1 MSDSEHHHSSEY
13 PKVVVVVVVCS
24 KKSAKKRACR
34 FITRDD
40 DDDETVY
47 RLFVTNERSLSKE
60 DKKISLKR
68 RERQHRTETLNI
80 SVVKN

>member
-1 MSDSEHHHSSEY
+1 ML
-13 PKVVVVVVVCS
+13 
-24 KKSAKKRACR
+24 KKKARTKRACR

-47 RLFVTNERSLSKE
+47 ILLFVTNERSLSKE

>member
-1 MSDSEHHHSSEY
+1 M
-13 PKVVVVVVVCS
+13 VVVVVVCS

-40 DDDETVY
+40 DDDDETVY

-60 DKKISLKR
+60 DKKNIYLEKR
-68 RERQHRTETLNI
+68 KTTPN
-80 SVVKN
+80 

>member
-1 MSDSEHHHSSEY
+1 M
-13 PKVVVVVVVCS
+13 VVVVVVCS

-40 DDDETVY
+40 DDDDETVY

-60 DKKISLKR
+60 DKKIYISR
-68 RERQHRTETLNI
+68 RERQHRTETLNM